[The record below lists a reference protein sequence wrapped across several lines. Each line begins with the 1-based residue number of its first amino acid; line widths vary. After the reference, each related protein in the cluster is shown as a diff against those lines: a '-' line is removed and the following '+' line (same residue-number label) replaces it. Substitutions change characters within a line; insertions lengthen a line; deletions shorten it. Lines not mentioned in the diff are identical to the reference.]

1 MKRLLIVAAL
11 AASASVAPG
20 SVASAQ
26 AVTVTLAEFTLAL
39 SRDTVKAGPVT
50 FRVKNGGKITH
61 GFYVRGEG
69 IAKGSHDIE
78 AGQEGSLMVTLKPG
92 SYELYCPM
100 SDMTHKNAGMSKKL
114 VVIAG
119 DAPPVAKKKPGT

>member
-1 MKRLLIVAAL
+1 MKHWLIVTAL
-11 AASASVAPG
+11 AVSS

-39 SRDTVKAGPVT
+39 TRDTVNAGPVT
-50 FRVKNGGKITH
+50 FKVKNAGKMAH
-61 GFYVRGEG
+61 GLYVRGEG

-78 AGQEGSLMVTLKPG
+78 AGQEGSLTVTLKPG
-92 SYELYCPM
+92 TYEVYCPM

-119 DAPPVAKKKPGT
+119 DAPPVAKKKPGA

>member
-1 MKRLLIVAAL
+1 MQRMLIVAAL
-11 AASASVAPG
+11 AASS

-39 SRDTVKAGPVT
+39 TRDTVKAGPVT
-50 FRVKNGGKITH
+50 FKVKNAGKMAH

-78 AGQEGSLMVTLKPG
+78 AGQEGSLTVTLKPG
-92 SYELYCPM
+92 MYEVYCPM
-100 SDMTHKNAGMSKKL
+100 SDMTHKNAGMSQKL
-114 VVIAG
+114 VVIAA
-119 DAPPVAKKKPGT
+119 DAPAAPKKKPDA